1 MLILIN
7 IRFILFMLL
16 IFYIIELYIEYI
28 IFLNL
33 CSRII
38 EYIICVMLFTFF
50 VPSCVVTLYLFHW
63 IIHSLLTHI
72 AHGAKKIALF
82 LFSFVGTKNNNKD
95 KNIISFIFH
104 FHLLIKHPKALI
116 FIFPF
121 NNTND
126 EIKIKQS
133 TVVYSSV
140 VYRKCLI
147 LPNHQSSELGLFLSI
162 EFKDDN
168 RMPSLRVFR
177 WLST

>member
-7 IRFILFMLL
+7 ITFILFMLL
-16 IFYIIELYIEYI
+16 IFLYNRIIYRIYYS
-28 IFLNL
+28 FKF
-33 CSRII
+33 SRII
-38 EYIICVMLFTFF
+38 EYITCVMLFTFF
-50 VPSCVVTLYLFHW
+50 VPSCVVTLYLFYW

-72 AHGAKKIALF
+72 ARGAKKIELF

-133 TVVYSSV
+133 TIVYSSV